1 MISVKTSFPR
11 QGADQAW
18 IRKAAGSVLAAAH
31 LLNAAVVYVAL
42 GDGLSAPS
50 DRDGLGAAELACLFS
65 ICLSIGAIRMCL
77 RPSVRRA
84 LGLWWTAPAV
94 VLGAIA
100 SVRLAALF

>member
-1 MISVKTSFPR
+1 MKTSFPR
-11 QGADQAW
+11 QGADRAW
-18 IRKAAGSVLAAAH
+18 IRKVAGSVLAAVY
-31 LLNAAVVYVAL
+31 LLSAAVVYVAV
-42 GDGLSAPS
+42 GDGRSAPS
-50 DRDGLGAAELACLFS
+50 DRDGLGAAELACLLS
-65 ICLSIGAIRMCL
+65 ICLSIGAIQLCL

>member
-1 MISVKTSFPR
+1 MKTSFPR

-18 IRKAAGSVLAAAH
+18 IRKVAGSVLVAAY
-31 LLNAAVVYVAL
+31 LISAVAVCLAL
-42 GDGLSAPS
+42 GDGRSAPS
-50 DRDGLGAAELACLFS
+50 DRDGLGAAEPACLLS
-65 ICLSIGAIRMCL
+65 VCLSIGAIQLCL

-94 VLGAIA
+94 VLGAVA

>member
-1 MISVKTSFPR
+1 MKTPFPGQTTGERFR
-11 QGADQAW
+11 QV
-18 IRKAAGSVLAAAH
+18 AGSVLVALH
-31 LLNAAVVYVAL
+31 LLNAATVYVVL
-42 GDGLSAPS
+42 NDGQSAPS
-50 DRDGLGAAELACLFS
+50 DRDGLGAAELACLLS
-65 ICLSIGAIRMCL
+65 ICLSIGAIQLCL